1 MLAPIPQQDA
11 GHLDQPQVVRRGL
24 LIVAHQDGPAL
35 REPAQSSLHYPSP
48 RRIAFLARIIF
59 LLLADTPDV
68 RDVAV
73 TLEHFPSRL
82 LVVTLVQAQVLRRLL
97 GGFGRSVTMA
107 SSVASKSLKSGTLAS
122 AITTERGPPVASTRI
137 ERLTPTLALSVGLGP
152 TRYPQ
157 NVPCPSLHP
166 PPATQSP
173 RHPTPGTPRS
183 GLPISHP
190 ALPSRSTSGRY
201 DARKSR
207 RGTRWAV
214 GSTGNRC
221 SSGR

>member
-1 MLAPIPQQDA
+1 
-11 GHLDQPQVVRRGL
+11 
-24 LIVAHQDGPAL
+24 
-35 REPAQSSLHYPSP
+35 
-48 RRIAFLARIIF
+48 
-59 LLLADTPDV
+59 
-68 RDVAV
+68 
-73 TLEHFPSRL
+73 
-82 LVVTLVQAQVLRRLL
+82 
-97 GGFGRSVTMA
+97 MA
-107 SSVASKSLKSGTLAS
+107 SSVASKSLKSGTLAP

-173 RHPTPGTPRS
+173 RHPTPRTPRS

-207 RGTRWAV
+207 RGLARWWEAASPGLSFRTSLTPLSV
-214 GSTGNRC
+214 GITNDDSR
-221 SSGR
+221 S